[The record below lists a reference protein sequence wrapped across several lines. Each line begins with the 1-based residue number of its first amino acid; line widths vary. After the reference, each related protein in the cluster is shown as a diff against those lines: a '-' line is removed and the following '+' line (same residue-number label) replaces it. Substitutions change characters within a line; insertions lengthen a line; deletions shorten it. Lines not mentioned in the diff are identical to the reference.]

1 MNAAMFI
8 LALTCGLVIGR
19 LSAPGAPWF
28 RNRSEP
34 LRRRRHVR

>member
-1 MNAAMFI
+1 MTGAMVI

-19 LSAPGAPWF
+19 LSAPGVRF